1 MINNHKLIILKI
13 YIINNTFRGDKLM
26 NKRKTI
32 YRGFNKRR
40 KTNTIKIISITAS
53 LCLIGG
59 YGYIKVKDSNII
71 GSLSEKVSSLKLD
84 NFFPKKDEFLSY
96 EDYGL
101 QKEEKNEDA
110 EVEKKI

>member
-1 MINNHKLIILKI
+1 
-13 YIINNTFRGDKLM
+13 M

-101 QKEEKNEDA
+101 QKG
-110 EVEKKI
+110 KK

>member
-1 MINNHKLIILKI
+1 
-13 YIINNTFRGDKLM
+13 M

-84 NFFPKKDEFLSY
+84 NFFS
-96 EDYGL
+96 
-101 QKEEKNEDA
+101 EKR
-110 EVEKKI
+110 